1 MQRSQPCFNKKGS
14 IARTLPF
21 ICALLA
27 CLTTDFH
34 AVFNLKNHTMKYKQ
48 LLTKTQMKR
57 IIHPSNKQM

>member
-1 MQRSQPCFNKKGS
+1 MRKNRPCFNKKGS

-21 ICALLA
+21 IRALLA

-34 AVFNLKNHTMKYKQ
+34 AVFNLKMKYKQ